1 MPRAKA
7 NSDDLATIVAR
18 REALLAE
25 LARVDEQAKVAKEAA
40 RDAGRPVLLAALDR
54 IKIAAIDKSDARMIA
69 AALAAHG
76 GKAVAERLAELS
88 NG

>member
-7 NSDDLATIVAR
+7 KLDDLATIAAR

-25 LARVDEQAKVAKEAA
+25 LAGIDEQARIAKEAA

-54 IKIAAIDKSDARMIA
+54 VKIAAIDKADARAIA
-69 AALAAHG
+69 AALASHG
-76 GKAVAERLAELS
+76 GKAVAAQLAGIS
-88 NG
+88 AP